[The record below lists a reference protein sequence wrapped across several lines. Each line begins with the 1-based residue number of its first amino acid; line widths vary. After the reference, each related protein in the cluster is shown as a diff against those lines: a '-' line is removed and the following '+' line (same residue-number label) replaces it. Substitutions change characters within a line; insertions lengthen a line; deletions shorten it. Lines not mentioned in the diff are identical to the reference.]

1 MVMMTMSIKMSSPPA
16 TAPTMIINMFSIIGS
31 LFSGSVNLESVGR
44 QCLDEP
50 VNVFSQCMLL

>member
-31 LFSGSVNLESVGR
+31 LFSGSVNLKSVGR

-50 VNVFSQCMLL
+50 VNVFSQYMLL